1 MPGGVIGDHPF
12 TDIVLHGRAVY
23 SPTADALVREIATLA
38 DERTRRELAERL
50 MTDFNVYGNP
60 DLPTLQRWLTAMRDA
75 LKRKAR
81 SRGFEL

>member
-23 SPTADALVREIATLA
+23 SPTADALVREIAALG

-50 MTDFNVYGNP
+50 ITEFNVNGNP
-60 DLPTLQRWLTAMRDA
+60 DVGTLERSLRDWRDG
-75 LKRKAR
+75 LRREAR
-81 SRGFEL
+81 ERGFEA

>member
-23 SPTADALVREIATLA
+23 STTADALVREIAALA

-50 MTDFNVYGNP
+50 ISEFNVRGSL
-60 DLPTLQRWLTAMRDA
+60 DLRALELWLTGMRDA
-75 LKRKAR
+75 LTREAR
-81 SRGFEL
+81 SRGFEA